1 MFLGSF
7 SHNFKL
13 PGCLSGFLLNITGRS
28 INKKLRQFIYQIASA
43 VFFFFVC
50 TNGRAQLCQGS
61 LGDPIIN
68 ITFGS
73 GNNPGPPL
81 SAATTNYQY
90 VTNDCPNDGFYTVR
104 NNTSGCFGNS
114 WHNLNS
120 DHTGNPGG
128 YFMLVNASLQ
138 PSAFYAD
145 TVKGLCGGTTYEFAA
160 WVMNVLQPSS
170 GCGSGA
176 ILPDLT
182 FRIEQTDG
190 TLLQSYNTNS
200 IASAT
205 VPTWKQYGFFFSTP
219 AGNTDIVLR
228 IINNS
233 QGGCG
238 NDLALD
244 DITFRPCGPMLTPSI
259 VGLPVTTASFCEGS
273 GQSYTFN
280 CTVSGGFN
288 NPSFQWQQNLN
299 NGGWTDIPGATTTSF
314 PVNFPAG
321 TPVGVYLY
329 RLAVAEGGNINSL
342 QCRVASASVT
352 ILVNAR
358 PTTTCTSNSPV
369 CEGKTIMLNATG
381 GTQYS
386 WTGPDNFTAGS
397 ATPSI
402 VPAKPVHAGKYY
414 VMVTN
419 AAGCQKLD
427 STIVNINAAPVAQT
441 LFTDSSICEGGTVQL
456 NGTGG
461 SSWQWLPSAGLSSAT
476 ITNPYATPSDTT
488 TYLFIATNADGC
500 TDTAFTTI
508 NVIQKPIADAGPD
521 RIIIAGNRIQLQG
534 SVQGN
539 ISSYYWTPGTNIN
552 DVFSLHPL
560 VNPAINSSY
569 VLHAESVKG
578 CGSVT
583 DTMNI
588 KVYQAI
594 YIPNAFTPNG
604 DGINDTWNIP
614 ALEAYTQH
622 ELYVLDRYGEI
633 VFSSKGQNRK
643 WDGRFKGKDLPSG
656 GYTYFIDLKQ
666 GFGTLK
672 GSVLI
677 IR

>member
-1 MFLGSF
+1 MYRLIIA
-7 SHNFKL
+7 
-13 PGCLSGFLLNITGRS
+13 LL
-28 INKKLRQFIYQIASA
+28 
-43 VFFFFVC
+43 FFFVC
-50 TNGRAQLCQGS
+50 TNAEAQLCQGS

-73 GNNPGPPL
+73 GSNPGPSL

-90 VTNDCPNDGFYTVR
+90 VSNDCPSDGFYTVR
-104 NNTSGCFGNS
+104 NNTTGCFGSS
-114 WHNLNS
+114 WHNLSS

-138 PSAFYAD
+138 PSAFYVD

-160 WVMNVLQPSS
+160 WVINVLLPSACS
-170 GCGSGA
+170 GSG
-176 ILPDLT
+176 ITPDLT
-182 FRIEQTDG
+182 FRIELTDG

-200 IASAT
+200 IAS
-205 VPTWKQYGFFFSTP
+205 VSSPTWKQYGFFFTTP
-219 AGNTDIVLR
+219 AGSSDIVLR

-259 VGLPVTTASFCEGS
+259 VGLPATTASFCEGS
-273 GQSYTFN
+273 GQSYTFS
-280 CTVSGGFN
+280 CMVSGGFN

-299 NGGWTDIPGATTTSF
+299 NGGWTDIPGATTTTL

-321 TPVGVYLY
+321 TPVGTYLY
-329 RLAVAEGGNINSL
+329 RLSVAEGGNINSL
-342 QCRVASASVT
+342 QCRVASAAVT
-352 ILVNAR
+352 INVNAR
-358 PTTTCTSNSPV
+358 PVTSCTSNSPV
-369 CEGKTIMLNATG
+369 CEKQVITLTATG

-386 WTGPDNFTAGS
+386 WTGPAGFN
-397 ATPSI
+397 ATGNPVSI
-402 VPAKPVHAGKYY
+402 FPASLTHAGKYY
-414 VMVTN
+414 VTVTN
-419 AAGCQKLD
+419 AAGCQKKD
-427 STIVNINAAPVAQT
+427 SAMVVVHAAPTAQT
-441 LFTDSSICEGGTVQL
+441 LFSDSSICESSTIQLGGV
-456 NGTGG
+456 GIGAVA
-461 SSWQWLPSAGLSSAT
+461 WLPSTGLSSTT
-476 ITNPYATPSDTT
+476 IPAPFATPANTT
-488 TYLFIATNADGC
+488 TYLFIVTNTDGC
-500 TDTAFTTI
+500 KDTAYTTV
-508 NVIQKPIADAGPD
+508 NVIQPPVADAGPD
-521 RIIIAGNRIQLQG
+521 RTMIAGNRIQLNG

-539 ISSYYWTPGTNIN
+539 AGSYYWTPPVNIDN
-552 DVFSLHPL
+552 PGSLHPF
-560 VNPAINSSY
+560 VNPTSNSTY
-569 VLHAESVKG
+569 VLHAEAVKG
-578 CGSVT
+578 CGTVT
-583 DTMNI
+583 DTMHI
-588 KVYQAI
+588 KVYQAL

-633 VFSSKGQNRK
+633 VFTSKGQNRK

-656 GYTYFIDLKQ
+656 AYTYFIDLKQ